1 MKKKPFSDP
10 FGQSQRQLRVGEL
23 IRRTLSQILIRG
35 ELHDPELQRL
45 SINVTQVAVSADLS
59 IATVYIIP
67 LGGSTHYEPAI
78 ALLAQNKSEMRR
90 LIGRAVKL
98 KVTPDL
104 RFHIDETFDRMEQM
118 EKLLERPEV
127 KRDLGRES

>member
-78 ALLAQNKSEMRR
+78 ALLAQNKNEMRR

-104 RFHIDETFDRMEQM
+104 RFRIDETFDRMEQM